1 MAMTSGSLVEGQA
14 GGEGR
19 RGASGDAV
27 QGARS
32 TGNRDRGRSAGPD
45 GQAASGAACRLG
57 GAPAAVRVGREGIAK
72 RIPRRSPPTTQPTLR
87 PTTITDPTP
96 LVSGLR
102 GQAHARSA
110 RPRRIPP

>member
-32 TGNRDRGRSAGPD
+32 TGNRDRGRSAGRD
-45 GQAASGAACRLG
+45 GQAAWGAACRLG
-57 GAPAAVRVGREGIAK
+57 GAPAAVRRREGIAK
-72 RIPRRSPPTTQPTLR
+72 RIPRRSPPTKQPTLR
-87 PTTITDPTP
+87 PTTITGPTP

-102 GQAHARSA
+102 RQAHQAQRLA
-110 RPRRIPP
+110 TTTER